1 MTDKTRYRLEC
12 ADQTTRIEMVVLYL
26 TTDLTAAVVAAMCGV
41 TERTL
46 RRWVRAYRD
55 SVAMAGRR
63 QA

>member
-1 MTDKTRYRLEC
+1 MRRPI
-12 ADQTTRIEMVVLYL
+12 DQTTRIEMVVLYL
-26 TTDLTAAVVAAMCGV
+26 TTDLTAAVVAAMYGV